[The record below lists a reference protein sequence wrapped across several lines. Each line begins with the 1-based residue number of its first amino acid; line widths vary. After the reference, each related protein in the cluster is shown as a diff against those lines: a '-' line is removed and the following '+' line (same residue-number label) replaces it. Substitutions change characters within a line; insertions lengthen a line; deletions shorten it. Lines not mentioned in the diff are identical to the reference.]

1 MISPPSIQRLS
12 TCRRMVLEER
22 FDAARCSM
30 KGRKQTT
37 KASPGGRSFSSPIH
51 ERAQR
56 SRSRQYTEAS
66 DGADVE
72 LRFTLGFFAVVI
84 IRAMELLTILN
95 HCYRHRGFVYRRAR
109 FSPDKKFI
117 EVDVRPRVGKGA
129 VCSGCHQPAP
139 GYDSLPERRFE
150 FIPFWG
156 ILVFFLYRMRRV
168 QCLSCGVVVEEVPW
182 SDGKHQSTK
191 AHMLFLARWAR
202 KLSWKETAE
211 SFHTS
216 WDKVCD
222 AVEYVVH
229 WGLAHRT
236 LESIRAIGVD
246 EIQYA
251 KGHKY
256 LTLVYQ
262 IDQGLTRLLWVGKER
277 TIESFQG
284 FFTVIGDRL
293 ASQIQFVCP
302 DMWQPYLDVICEK
315 FFQALHI
322 LDRFHIVA
330 KMNKALDEIR
340 ATETRKMARAGH
352 EPLLKKSRWCVLKRK
367 DNLTSQQQL
376 RLRDL
381 LRYNLQTV
389 RAYLLKED
397 FQQFWKYNSPT
408 WAGMFLDF
416 WCNQTMRSRIE
427 PMKKIA
433 RTLRAHR
440 PLLLNYFKA
449 KKEFSSGVVEG
460 LNNKAKVTMRRSYG
474 FRTFRILELA
484 LYHSLGKLPE
494 PMLTHEFF

>member
-1 MISPPSIQRLS
+1 
-12 TCRRMVLEER
+12 
-22 FDAARCSM
+22 
-30 KGRKQTT
+30 
-37 KASPGGRSFSSPIH
+37 
-51 ERAQR
+51 
-56 SRSRQYTEAS
+56 
-66 DGADVE
+66 
-72 LRFTLGFFAVVI
+72 
-84 IRAMELLTILN
+84 MELLTILN
-95 HCYRHRGFVYRRAR
+95 HCCRHRGFVYRRAR
-109 FSPDKKFI
+109 FGPAKKSV
-117 EVDVRPRVGKGA
+117 EVDVQPRAGSTA
-129 VCSGCHQPAP
+129 LCSGCHQPAP
-139 GYDSLPERRFE
+139 GYDRLPERRFE

-168 QCLSCGVVVEEVPW
+168 ECQNCGVVVEEVPW

-202 KLSWKETAE
+202 KLSWQETAE

-216 WDKVCD
+216 WDKVRD
-222 AVEYVVH
+222 AVEYVVD
-229 WGLAHRT
+229 WGLAHRA

-262 IDQGLTRLLWVGKER
+262 IDLGITRLLWVGRER

-293 ASQIQFVCP
+293 ASQIEFVCS
-302 DMWQPYLDVICEK
+302 DMWKPYLDVIREK
-315 FFQALHI
+315 CSQALHI

-330 KMNKALDEIR
+330 KMNKALDEVR
-340 ATETRKMARAGH
+340 AGESRKMAQERH
-352 EPLLKKSRWCVLKRK
+352 EPLLKNSRWCVLKRK
-367 DNLTSQQQL
+367 ENLTSKQQV

-397 FQQFWKYNSPT
+397 FQQFWKYTSPT

-416 WCNQTMRSRIE
+416 WCYQTMRSRIE

-433 RTLRAHR
+433 RTLRTHR
-440 PLLLNYFKA
+440 TLLLNYFKA
-449 KKEFSSGVVEG
+449 KKQFSSGVLEG

-494 PMLTHEFF
+494 PELTHEFF